1 MQCRILFFN
10 GLLMLFLD
18 LFNSWIKRTWYD
30 VFQDVLFEGLTLI
43 FLSVYNDIKGTI
55 NRDEN
60 IRVLSIFRRGNP

>member
-1 MQCRILFFN
+1 
-10 GLLMLFLD
+10 MLFLD

-60 IRVLSIFRRGNP
+60 IMVLSIFRRGDP